1 MNTSNRVVIFLLLAS
16 CLAFGQTPTDQIPK
30 PGPEVQKLDYYVG
43 KWKGEGETKGGPLG
57 PAGKLS
63 SQMTCERFTGGF
75 HVVCRGEET
84 GPTGKRTF
92 LNILSYD
99 QEKKAYTEYSISSF
113 GESEYDQGGS
123 FAEGKLI
130 FILDG
135 DAGGNPSKF
144 RYTEQQMSPDLYTY
158 QTEASISG
166 APWTMIA
173 EGKITRVK

>member
-1 MNTSNRVVIFLLLAS
+1 MKRSTNAVVLLLLTS
-16 CLAFGQTPTDQIPK
+16 GLAFGQASMEQTPK
-30 PGPEVQKLDYYVG
+30 PGPEAQKLDYYLG
-43 KWKGEGETKGGPLG
+43 SWKGEGETKGGPLG

-63 SQMTCERFTGGF
+63 SKMTCERFTGGF

-84 GPTGKRTF
+84 GPTGKRAF

-123 FAEGKLI
+123 FAEGKLV
-130 FILDG
+130 FLLDG
-135 DAGGNPSKF
+135 DAGGKPAKF
-144 RYTEQQMSPDLYTY
+144 RYTELQVSPDLYIY
-158 QTEASISG
+158 QTEASLAG
-166 APWTMIA
+166 APWMKIA